1 METKTFR
8 AALNFKADDSKAG
21 EFEAVFATLNVIDW
35 DGDVTLPGAFGEQR
49 VMIEAWNHNYA
60 MPPVG
65 KGQIFERENE
75 AIVAGRF
82 FVDTSAGAEHYTV
95 AKELGEMQEFSYTFN
110 ILDAAP
116 GVFDGQ
122 TVRFLTRLE
131 VLGGGQVRRGA
142 GIATRLTAIK
152 SAEEKPY
159 PNEHACRLRDPAD
172 FEAGSFR
179 RTTREHEGKTYSVI
193 MARLEGEAAMTEQA
207 YRYPKDDW
215 TADEARAHCRDHDGT
230 FEAASN
236 EDEAQSAG
244 KSSVDIITMI
254 DLLELIVIKTRLEG
268 V

>member
-1 METKTFR
+1 METKTFK
-8 AALNFKADDSKAG
+8 APLGFKADGDKG

-49 VMIEAWNHNYA
+49 VLLEAWNHNYA

-82 FVDTSAGAEHYTV
+82 FMDTSAGAEHYTV

-122 TVRFLTRLE
+122 TVRFLKRLE
-131 VLGGGQVRRGA
+131 VIGVGQVSRGA

-254 DLLELIVIKTRLEG
+254 DLLELTVIKTRLEG